1 MPKKGAEIE
10 GAELNEIQIQRYQ
23 NAFDYVDKK
32 KAGEVPVSQIG
43 NLLSV
48 AKEEDFDQDDINEA
62 LDKMGKGNEDTL
74 TSEEFLQFMTELN
87 NPNNIVDAFRL
98 FDADNNGYISIDEFK
113 YILKMVDSPL
123 SDKDVKEIFDTF
135 DVSRDIF
142 IILLY
147 FFIKIAIQI

>member
-32 KAGEVPVSQIG
+32 KTGEIPVSQIG

-135 DVSRDIF
+135 DVSRDG
-142 IILLY
+142 
-147 FFIKIAIQI
+147 KIDYKEFVAFWNSQ

>member
-23 NAFDYVDKK
+23 KAFDYVDKK
-32 KAGEVPVSQIG
+32 KTGEVPVSQIG

-135 DVSRDIF
+135 DVSRDG
-142 IILLY
+142 
-147 FFIKIAIQI
+147 KIDYKEFVAFWNSQ

>member
-23 NAFDYVDKK
+23 KAFDYVDKK
-32 KAGEVPVSQIG
+32 KTGEVPVSQIG

-87 NPNNIVDAFRL
+87 NPNNI
-98 FDADNNGYISIDEFK
+98 I
-113 YILKMVDSPL
+113 
-123 SDKDVKEIFDTF
+123 
-135 DVSRDIF
+135 
-142 IILLY
+142 
-147 FFIKIAIQI
+147 

>member
-32 KAGEVPVSQIG
+32 KTGEVPVSEIG

-135 DVSRDIF
+135 DVSRDG
-142 IILLY
+142 
-147 FFIKIAIQI
+147 KIDYKEFVAFWNSQ

>member
-23 NAFDYVDKK
+23 KAFDYVDRKK
-32 KAGEVPVSQIG
+32 TGEIPVSQIE
-43 NLLSV
+43 NILSV

-74 TSEEFLQFMTELN
+74 TSEEFIQFMTELN
-87 NPNNIVDAFRL
+87 NPNNIIEAFRL

-135 DVSRDIF
+135 DVSKDG
-142 IILLY
+142 
-147 FFIKIAIQI
+147 KIDYKEFVAFWNNQ

>member
-23 NAFDYVDKK
+23 KAFDYVDKK
-32 KAGEVPVSQIG
+32 KTGEVPVSEIG

-135 DVSRDIF
+135 DVSRDG
-142 IILLY
+142 
-147 FFIKIAIQI
+147 KIDYKEFVAFWNSQ

>member
-23 NAFDYVDKK
+23 KAFDYVDRKK
-32 KAGEVPVSQIG
+32 TGEIPVSQIE
-43 NLLSV
+43 NILSV

-74 TSEEFLQFMTELN
+74 TSEEFIQFMTELN
-87 NPNNIVDAFRL
+87 NPNNIIEAFRL

-135 DVSRDIF
+135 DVSRDG
-142 IILLY
+142 
-147 FFIKIAIQI
+147 KIDYKEFVAFWNNQ

>member
-23 NAFDYVDKK
+23 KAFDYVDKK
-32 KAGEVPVSQIG
+32 KTGEIPVSQIG

-135 DVSRDIF
+135 DVSSDG
-142 IILLY
+142 
-147 FFIKIAIQI
+147 KIDYKEFAAFWNSQ